1 MYKEK
6 RLNYEQAKDKALRL
20 LEFRSH
26 SERELTDKLI
36 RAGAERE
43 DVEEIL
49 EFCRSYGFVN
59 DRSYAERKAA
69 DLKNL
74 NHYGKRRIEQELYS
88 KGISREDIAAAVE
101 RLNFEDTEDILCPL
115 VRKKL
120 AGNFERKSIDRT
132 IRYFI
137 YRGYEIS
144 DIKSCIERI
153 EGETDEL

>member
-1 MYKEK
+1 MSQRY
-6 RLNYEQAKDKALRL
+6 LFASWNVNGLRAVIKKSPS
-20 LEFRSH
+20 F
-26 SERELTDKLI
+26 
-36 RAGAERE
+36 
-43 DVEEIL
+43 EEITQEL
-49 EFCRSYGFVN
+49 DADVFALQETKLQEGQVDLDLPGYFQTW
-59 DRSYAERKAA
+59 SYAERKAA

-74 NHYGKRRIEQELYS
+74 KHYGKRRIEQELYS

-153 EGETDEL
+153 EGDTDEL